1 MVPGPIEA
9 VDKDA
14 LQALIDNQV
23 PEGKTIE
30 YKSKIPSAAE
40 SEMIPLLAT
49 VSSFANTTG
58 GDLLIGIEAD
68 KGVPTKLLGVEAND
82 TDAEKLR
89 LEQVLRSGIEP
100 RPPVDI
106 RPIAI
111 GNDKYV
117 WAIRVHNSWTS
128 PHRVIRNS
136 KFYARNSAGRY
147 ELDVGEIRAAFNLS
161 ETVVARIR
169 DFRTDR
175 IARIHS
181 RQTPVPL
188 ESGGC
193 MVVHVLPLNAF
204 LASTA
209 IDVGKLGHHMSNL
222 GPMGTTGCNHRI
234 NLDGIVNFA
243 THDNNNPSSAYTQM
257 FRSGIVESV
266 SVSLL
271 LPIDGEMILP
281 SVLYEQEMIQLLTR
295 YLKFAEDLEIHPPYY
310 VFLSFL
316 DVSGYRFGVRINSP
330 IFHEPVLKDDMLII
344 PEVVVQN
351 RDEKPYE
358 ILHPIFDMVWNSF
371 GFSGSKNYN
380 DSGDW
385 RIAP

>member
-30 YKSKIPSAAE
+30 YKREIPSTAE
-40 SEMIPLLAT
+40 SKMIPLLAT
-49 VSSFANTTG
+49 VSSFANTAR

-68 KGVPTKLLGVEAND
+68 KGVPTKLLGVKTNN
-82 TDAEKLR
+82 TDEETLR

-100 RPPVDI
+100 RLPLVDI

-111 GNDKYV
+111 GNDKHV

-147 ELDVGEIRAAFNLS
+147 ELDVGELRTSFNLS
-161 ETVVARIR
+161 ETVADRIR

-181 RQTPVPL
+181 RQTPFPI

-193 MVVHVLPLNAF
+193 MVVHVLPLNSF
-204 LASTA
+204 LANTA
-209 IDVGKLGHHMSNL
+209 IDVAKLYGHTEQLRPIGAS
-222 GPMGTTGCNHRI
+222 GWDSRI

-243 THDNNNPSSAYTQM
+243 SSSYSTYVQV
-257 FRSGIVESV
+257 FRSGAIESV
-266 SVSLL
+266 SALPRDNDRMIIRSVAYERALIKSLREYMAFAGIFE
-271 LPIDGEMILP
+271 ID
-281 SVLYEQEMIQLLTR
+281 
-295 YLKFAEDLEIHPPYY
+295 PPYY

-316 DVSGYRFGVRINSP
+316 SVSGCRFGVQGSP
-330 IFHEPVLKDDMLII
+330 TLQEDMLIL

-351 RDEKPYE
+351 RDEKPHE
-358 ILHPIFDMVWNSF
+358 ILRPIFDMVWNSF
-371 GFSGSKNYN
+371 GFPRSKNYN

-385 RIAP
+385 VG

>member
-30 YKSKIPSAAE
+30 YKREIPSTAE
-40 SEMIPLLAT
+40 SKMIPLLAT
-49 VSSFANTTG
+49 VSSFANTAG

-68 KGVPTKLLGVEAND
+68 KGVPTKLLGVKTSD

-100 RPPVDI
+100 RLPLVDI

-111 GNDKYV
+111 GLDKYV

-147 ELDVGEIRAAFNLS
+147 ELDVGELRTAFNLS
-161 ETVVARIR
+161 ETVAARIR

-181 RQTPVPL
+181 RQTPFPI

-193 MVVHVLPLNAF
+193 MVVHVLPLNSF
-204 LASTA
+204 LANTA
-209 IDVGKLGHHMSNL
+209 IDVAKLDGHTDQLRPIGAS
-222 GPMGTTGCNHRI
+222 GWDRRI

-243 THDNNNPSSAYTQM
+243 SSSSSAYIQV
-257 FRSGIVESV
+257 FRSGAIESV
-266 SVSLL
+266 SALPRDNDRMIIRSVAYEMDLIKSLK
-271 LPIDGEMILP
+271 EYMA
-281 SVLYEQEMIQLLTR
+281 
-295 YLKFAEDLEIHPPYY
+295 FAEIFEIDPPYY

-316 DVSGYRFGVRINSP
+316 SVSGCRFGVQGSP
-330 IFHEPVLKDDMLII
+330 TLQEDMLIL

-351 RDEKPYE
+351 RDEKPPE

-371 GFSGSKNYN
+371 GFPRSKNYN

-385 RIAP
+385 IG